1 MAIYDDTQIGKG
13 QNVIVRSSNRFT
25 ILMGGLAV
33 GLLQDLRCQ
42 DDYSPEPASGIGSI
56 SVYEYVPTLARYT
69 ISTSQACM
77 FIASLRRIGVSFEN
91 GEDALKG
98 MTFSIEVYDRVKQSS
113 VIEGSEIPVTMA
125 GEGSTGSVT
134 TDGVTT
140 TTATLLRRYEKCSFA
155 SGDIEIRKNAIIV
168 TSATIN
174 ACSAN
179 SNAANNGSRSYI

>member
-1 MAIYDDTQIGKG
+1 MSVYSDTQIGKK

-98 MTFSIEVYDRVKQSS
+98 MTFSIEVYDRITQSTLM
-113 VIEGSEIPVTMA
+113 EGSATPVTMA
-125 GEGSTGSVT
+125 AEGS
-134 TDGVTT
+134 
-140 TTATLLRRYEKCSFA
+140 TATLLRRYEKCSFA

-174 ACSAN
+174 ACSAK
-179 SNAANNGSRSYI
+179 SNAANDGSRSYI

>member
-1 MAIYDDTQIGKG
+1 MAIYTDNQITKG

-25 ILMGGLAV
+25 ILMGGVAV

-77 FIASLRRIGVSFEN
+77 FIGSLRRIGVSFEN

-98 MTFSIEVYDRVKQSS
+98 MTFTIEVYDRTTDSTVS
-113 VIEGSEIPVTMA
+113 
-125 GEGSTGSVT
+125 EGSTSPVT
-134 TDGVTT
+134 IAAESGTT
-140 TTATLLRRYEKCSFA
+140 TLLRRYEKCSFA
-155 SGDIEIRKNAIIV
+155 SGDVEIRKNAIIV

-174 ACSAN
+174 ACSVESNKN
-179 SNAANNGSRSYI
+179 STSERSYI